1 MTLDLNARLKIERL
15 GARGEGVARNARGF
29 VFVPYA
35 LPGEAVV
42 AEVDGDRGKLV
53 EILDASAERIAPICP
68 LYGECGGCAVQAL
81 RHESYLTW
89 KRELLVDAL
98 RAARLETD
106 VRACVDAHGAG
117 RRRAV
122 FHARVDARGRAKIG
136 FMRARA

>member
-1 MTLDLNARLKIERL
+1 MTFDLNARLTIERL
-15 GARGEGVARNARGF
+15 GARGEGVSRKAGGP

-35 LPGEAVV
+35 LPGETVL

-53 EILDASAERIAPICP
+53 EILAASADRIAPVCP
-68 LYGECGGCAVQAL
+68 LYGECGGCAVQTL
-81 RHESYLTW
+81 RHESYLAW

-98 RAARLETD
+98 RAARIETD

-122 FHARVDARGRAKIG
+122 FHARVDARGRAN
-136 FMRARA
+136 